1 MLHSLDITE
10 RKEDKLYN
18 LYRVKISQEGL
29 TKTLKGASER
39 CHTLWG
45 TSSNE
50 KQIPWQDPSEGRK
63 RMQIFLMLKG
73 SREEA
78 RMRHLNVEE
87 TKAVI
92 HESSMSMDSVPSKAG
107 GSGWES
113 KVQSTK
119 LTSGGQYPSCPLARS
134 AYLYYL
140 SPIPLEFDWLSQ
152 MFQSPSPSI
161 SSSEPCSLSSLL
173 GSHAVRGSARVL
185 FFDLTQAMT
194 LLSGIGQALPFRSTL

>member
-10 RKEDKLYN
+10 GKEDKLYN

-50 KQIPWQDPSEGRK
+50 KQISWQDPSEGRK

-119 LTSGGQYPSCPLARS
+119 LTSGGQYPSCPWPGQLICTTCLLLHWNLTGFLRCFRVLLLQYPVVS
-134 AYLYYL
+134 PVL
-140 SPIPLEFDWLSQ
+140 SPHCWVPMQ
-152 MFQSPSPSI
+152 
-161 SSSEPCSLSSLL
+161 
-173 GSHAVRGSARVL
+173 
-185 FFDLTQAMT
+185 
-194 LLSGIGQALPFRSTL
+194 